1 MACLEIVAVIRTNKL
16 REFNQSKMSF
26 VDKLQNAEGYL
37 GFIEKQG
44 KEFQIK
50 ISWKSQKASDVFMK
64 SEYYRIFN
72 GAIITLSET
81 HSTRI
86 FKENSKQITINN

>member
-1 MACLEIVAVIRTNKL
+1 MVCLEIVAVILNNKL
-16 REFNQSKMSF
+16 REFNPSKMSF

-37 GFIEKQG
+37 GFTEKQG

-50 ISWKSQKASDVFMK
+50 ISWKSRKALDLFMK
-64 SEYYRIFN
+64 SEHYRIFN

-81 HSTRI
+81 NSSRI
-86 FKENSKQITINN
+86 FIENQKQFTINN